1 MARIR
6 DSVTIYFTAHALSGN
21 ETTSAHVTIKNSSR
35 IAKFALPETNISGV
49 SRALEFFRKKKK
61 KTKKTKRRRNRETEL
76 ETKRT
81 TNRKD
86 DTRVLWKS
94 GWKECGRGRG
104 EKKRFLAGYES
115 RLKFNPRRRGLRCL
129 VSRDNITSSSFSFP
143 LFLGRR

>member
-1 MARIR
+1 M
-6 DSVTIYFTAHALSGN
+6 
-21 ETTSAHVTIKNSSR
+21 
-35 IAKFALPETNISGV
+35 
-49 SRALEFFRKKKK
+49 
-61 KTKKTKRRRNRETEL
+61 

-129 VSRDNITSSSFSFP
+129 VSRDNNEFFLFVSSFSRAAMIHGGGSEVARSG
-143 LFLGRR
+143 LEKLIISRKLKSSLGRRGGNARLFLFGVALPSPPLPSLPSSLPPPPLALLLPPVAGER

>member
-6 DSVTIYFTAHALSGN
+6 DSVTIYFTTHALSGS

-49 SRALEFFRKKKK
+49 SRGLEFFRKKKK
-61 KTKKTKRRRNRETEL
+61 KRKKQKEEETEL